1 MKIINDQLII
11 SNIEEEKI
19 MMIIKSNRKC
29 WILYTNIS
37 VYNNRAV
44 MLNEYQCAERVWPK
58 ASTSTSLGNFLSH
71 AQLTTD
77 AFFAFSLSFLCPLSI
92 YSPLSHPLRQEIDHH
107 EKCRRQKKDIAL
119 IMCPVGGPRDASDQ
133 LQMNVGRRNLCHSDA
148 LSITW
153 KVSPPKNRTK
163 QLKKSER
170 DRTPSLN
177 EILIDSF
184 FRHRRVGVLVTT
196 DQAGGASRF
205 GKWRRCTCLCNLSF
219 NPFGF
224 FSRACNKWRV
234 S

>member
-1 MKIINDQLII
+1 MCWARVTESINIDITRQFPLA
-11 SNIEEEKI
+11 
-19 MMIIKSNRKC
+19 
-29 WILYTNIS
+29 
-37 VYNNRAV
+37 RAV
-44 MLNEYQCAERVWPK
+44 DHWCVFCLLSLFFMP
-58 ASTSTSLGNFLSH
+58 SFHIFTPITSITAGNRS
-71 AQLTTD
+71 
-77 AFFAFSLSFLCPLSI
+77 S
-92 YSPLSHPLRQEIDHH
+92 REVQEA
-107 EKCRRQKKDIAL
+107 KKDIAL

>member
-1 MKIINDQLII
+1 MCWARVTESINIDITRQFPLA
-11 SNIEEEKI
+11 
-19 MMIIKSNRKC
+19 
-29 WILYTNIS
+29 
-37 VYNNRAV
+37 RAV
-44 MLNEYQCAERVWPK
+44 DHWCV
-58 ASTSTSLGNFLSH
+58 FLP
-71 AQLTTD
+71 
-77 AFFAFSLSFLCPLSI
+77 SLSFLCPLSI

-153 KVSPPKNRTK
+153 KVSPPKNRAK
-163 QLKKSER
+163 QLKKRER
-170 DRTPSLN
+170 SHALFEWDPNWFIFL
-177 EILIDSF
+177 
-184 FRHRRVGVLVTT
+184 RHRRVGVLVPT